1 MAENS
6 EDKKYPLHK
15 CVFQGDVKTLSSM
28 IRMYDIAEKDK
39 QGHHLIDF
47 LSLVR
52 VNFNN
57 TCDSVI

>member
-15 CVFQGDVKTLSSM
+15 CVFQGDLKTLSSL

-39 QGHHLIDF
+39 QGYRLTDSPL
-47 LSLVR
+47 LSKIR
-52 VNFNN
+52 AN
-57 TCDSVI
+57 S

>member
-15 CVFQGDVKTLSSM
+15 CVFQGDVKTLSSL

-39 QGHHLIDF
+39 QGYHLIDF
-47 LSLVR
+47 LLLCKIRANS
-52 VNFNN
+52 
-57 TCDSVI
+57 